1 MTAVDAGEQPR
12 VSAERSVAGAR
23 VFCILGKSRSGTSLT
38 ARVLNLLG
46 VSLGPSEA
54 LMPPAAN
61 NNPKGFWEHQGIAM
75 LDEEILAALCETPPQ
90 IRQAWRWPPPLDEG
104 WEHDPRLEPQRA
116 AARLLLR
123 ESFAGEPVWGWKDPR
138 TCLTLPF
145 WRQLVPAL
153 RYVICVRH
161 PLDVAASL
169 AARDAMDVD
178 EALRL
183 WQLYTSHAVLN
194 TLGAPRLV
202 VSYESYFP
210 AWEAQA
216 ERLARFVG
224 APGLSPAQRGAIAE
238 HCEPGLWHHR
248 EGPSLDVA
256 LPPETAALYDALT
269 ELAAAPAAAPVEAE
283 QTLDAIACRIAL
295 TV

>member
-1 MTAVDAGEQPR
+1 MTR
-12 VSAERSVAGAR
+12 VEPERSVGGAN
-23 VFCILGKSRSGTSLT
+23 VVCILGKSRSGTSLT
-38 ARVLNLLG
+38 ARVLNLVG
-46 VSLGPSEA
+46 VSLGPHEA

-61 NNPKGFWEHQGIAM
+61 NNPKGFWEHRGIAM

-90 IRQAWRWPPPLDEG
+90 IRQAWRWPPPLEPG
-104 WEHDPRLEPQRA
+104 WERDPRLDSQRA
-116 AARLLLR
+116 AARVLLR
-123 ESFAGEPVWGWKDPR
+123 ESFAGEPLWGWKDPR

-169 AARDAMDVD
+169 AARDEMAVD
-178 EALRL
+178 EALDL
-183 WQLYTSHAVLN
+183 WQLYMAHAVAN
-194 TLGAPRLV
+194 TLGSPRLV
-202 VSYESYFP
+202 VSYESWFP

-224 APGLSPAQRGAIAE
+224 APGPSPAQRAAIAE
-238 HCEPGLWHHR
+238 HCEPALWHHR
-248 EGPSLDVA
+248 DGRALDVP

-269 ELAAAPAAAPVEAE
+269 ELAALPAAAPVEAE
-283 QTLDAIACRIAL
+283 EAVDAIACRAL
-295 TV
+295 LSA